1 MPKKEQHN
9 HQQAEQKP
17 VTPSGPRGG
26 HGPGRM
32 MIGEKPKSMK
42 KALKQLIKYLKPYQA
57 AMILVMILAMFG
69 AAFSILGPRLLG
81 NITNE
86 VQNGITYNPI
96 SMTFSTNI
104 NFDVIWRIVYILIG
118 LYILSYTFNVTQGV
132 MITRLTQKITKEM
145 RSRLFDKME
154 KLPLKYFDRTSH
166 GDTLSRMTND
176 IDTIGQALNSSVS
189 TLISSVT
196 LIIGVF
202 IMMITISWQLT
213 LVALLTLPLSAAI
226 MRLIMKKSQKY
237 FRGQQKTLGQLN
249 GHIEESYSGL
259 TIIKTFNAED
269 KAIETFE
276 EHNEELY
283 KSAWK
288 SQFFSGLMMPLM
300 GFIGNLSYVATSVVG
315 GILAVSKKLLIGDIQ
330 SMMQYIRT
338 FSQPLGQIAQA
349 MTQAQSALAAS
360 ERVFEFLNEEE
371 MTEEVE
377 KLVLSSVKGDVEF
390 KHVKFGYSEDQ
401 EIIHDLNVKIKA
413 GQKVAIV
420 GPTGAGKTTIVNLL
434 MRFYE
439 VNSGDILVDGI
450 STKRMT
456 RHEVHKLFGMVL
468 QDTWLF
474 KGTIKENLVYGKR
487 DATMEEVI
495 HASKTANVHHFVK
508 SLPFGYDMQ
517 LDENSSVSQ
526 GQRQLLTIARA
537 MVADA
542 PMLIL
547 DEATSSVD
555 VRTEQHIQEAMDE
568 LMKDRTTFVIAHRL
582 STIKNADLI
591 LVLNEG
597 NVIEMGKHQEL
608 LDQNGFYADLYNSQF
623 ETA

>member
-9 HQQAEQKP
+9 HQQEQQKP

-495 HASKTANVHHFVK
+495 QASKTANVHHFVK